1 MKYSKQL
8 SIGFRKKCFSTFM
21 RIPFKDRQ
29 IVFNNNFEKYCKIF
43 ISTELYQTS
52 LEVARQRP
60 ILK

>member
-1 MKYSKQL
+1 
-8 SIGFRKKCFSTFM
+8 M